1 MSPRFN
7 DCPLRDHGQR
17 TRRLPVLKG
26 GRTRPIISISDAK
39 VDYFG
44 AGRVAIDNLERF
56 ITDNHL
62 T

>member
-44 AGRVAIDNLERF
+44 AGRVAIDNLK
-56 ITDNHL
+56 
-62 T
+62 